1 MYAQDNNSLPVW
13 IILSPAHHH
22 ISTNSQPFLVGIV
35 SLHENMEAEH
45 PMDLPD
51 MKLAIQKA
59 WNGKKTGLLKKR
71 KLVFSQDQESLR
83 SGKLMSDPTI
93 GSEDLSDLIIS
104 ATNHKLPH
112 QLMRWNQIWRKQTN
126 L

>member
-1 MYAQDNNSLPVW
+1 
-13 IILSPAHHH
+13 
-22 ISTNSQPFLVGIV
+22 
-35 SLHENMEAEH
+35 MEAEH

-83 SGKLMSDPTI
+83 SGKLMSDPKL

-112 QLMRWNQIWRKQTN
+112 QQMRWNQIWTKPTN